1 MDQMAEFF
9 NTYSELAISTY
20 FNTADKSEIQLFS
33 EKEFVEYLNQAT
45 AYKVEL
51 MDMVITELSKSQNN

>member
-9 NTYSELAISTY
+9 NTYSERAISTY
-20 FNTADKSEIQLFS
+20 YGTADKSQIEMFE
-33 EKEFVEYLNQAT
+33 EKEYAEYLDQAT

-51 MDMVITELSKSQNN
+51 MNMVITELSKSQNR